1 MPVKKTNEMNELKE
15 KSVILSELLM
25 SDIKDESAINKLFQE
40 ISLSVNSVPS
50 TKEDNNQDYSSTK
63 ETVGI
68 WERTNANGKN
78 TFQRRI
84 DKKEQ
89 WNSWANVHEILVKSN
104 KKRIVLIGESVA
116 RGYFYAP
123 KYSVAKELE
132 SVLKISNAFDEV
144 EVIDLSKTSIEMD
157 ELSNVISSSPLL
169 EPDQIVLFAGNNW
182 AHELYDA
189 VAEEDVNK
197 LWSIYKEKQFYGLK
211 QYLEELFEKKI
222 LNFMDKLLE
231 TTSSN
236 GIPCIIVIPGFNFE
250 DWRSDE
256 SLQSLSL
263 LPENQI
269 KEWLNAKEAAEKA
282 IAENKYN
289 ILEQEAQ
296 RMVQL
301 DISNPLGHEFLA
313 ESKMK
318 NGKISEAIQCL
329 DEAKDTVI
337 YGRALLSSPRCF
349 KVVRETIKKKAL
361 KEQISVVDLFSVFN
375 TLDKNVVPGKELY
388 LDYCHLSSKGIKM
401 SMKYVAQMVI
411 EKLTNSK
418 INISAIPESA
428 IGPNNLTKAIAHF
441 SAAIHNAHWS
451 QPKYILDFHCK
462 KAVEFDPKV
471 KDVMFQFIDFASRKT
486 SNVFCS
492 KFEDILLGGYMTQ
505 YEGGM
510 ALTHGRNLKLMD
522 LELVDAIVNAIEESE
537 QNYGDTIAALRFLEH
552 SVEGRTI
559 DLLESFYHLKGYNAY
574 DDRLRRNFLQIRNSH
589 KEFSFFS
596 NKKKNCTI
604 KMCYRNSINSN
615 SGASFNLYLNSKNQ
629 KIKEVKC
636 SREWTNISFEIS
648 VDLLSKGLNKLII
661 EWPVDQ
667 HYHWEKADQIYDKL
681 VLDTLFPIIGEIYS
695 LTITSLPN
703 TKL

>member
-1 MPVKKTNEMNELKE
+1 MNELKE

-40 ISLSVNSVPS
+40 LSLSTTSLPS
-50 TKEDNNQDYSSTK
+50 TKEDNNRDYSSTK

-68 WERTNANGKN
+68 WERIHVNGEN
-78 TFQRRI
+78 TFQRIR
-84 DKKEQ
+84 DKKEE
-89 WNSWANVHEILVKSN
+89 WHSWANVHEIPAKSD

-132 SVLKISNAFDEV
+132 SVLKVSNAFNGV

-182 AHELYDA
+182 VDELYDA
-189 VAEEDVNK
+189 VAKEDINK
-197 LWSIYKEKQFYGLK
+197 LWSIYKERQFHGVK
-211 QYLEELFEKKI
+211 PYLEELFERAVLK
-222 LNFMDKLLE
+222 FMDKLLE
-231 TTSSN
+231 TTN
-236 GIPCIIVIPGFNFE
+236 TYDIPCVIVIPGFNLE
-250 DWRSDE
+250 DWRSDD

-263 LPENQI
+263 LPQNQI
-269 KEWLNAKEAAEKA
+269 KEWLSAKQKAEKA
-282 IAENKYN
+282 IAEDEFD
-289 ILEQEAQ
+289 ILEAEAE

-301 DISNPLGHEFLA
+301 DISNPLGYEFLA
-313 ESKMK
+313 KSKMK
-318 NGKISEAIQCL
+318 KGKISQAIQCM

-349 KVVRETIKKKAL
+349 RVVRETITKKAS
-361 KEQISVVDLFSVFN
+361 KEKIPVVDLFAIFN
-375 TLDKNVVPGKELY
+375 ALDKNVIPGKELY
-388 LDYCHLSSKGIKM
+388 LDYCHLSSDGIKI

-411 EKLTNSK
+411 ESLTNSRVH
-418 INISAIPESA
+418 ISSIPES
-428 IGPNNLTKAIAHF
+428 IISPNSLTKAIAHF

-462 KAVEFDPKV
+462 KAVESDPKV
-471 KDVMFQFIDFASRKT
+471 KEVMLQFIDFASRRT

-492 KFEDILLGGYMTQ
+492 KFEDILLNGYMTQ

-510 ALTHGRNLKLMD
+510 ALTHGQNLKLMD
-522 LELVDAIVNAIEESE
+522 LELVDAIVNTIEESE
-537 QNYGDTIAALRFLEH
+537 QNYRDAITKLRFLEH
-552 SVEGRTI
+552 SIEGRTI

-574 DDRLRRNFLQIRNSH
+574 DDRLRRNFLQIRNNN

-596 NKKKNCTI
+596 NKKKNCMI
-604 KMCYRNSINSN
+604 KMCYRNSINSKTDQN
-615 SGASFNLYLNSKNQ
+615 FNIYLNSKMQ
-629 KIKEVKC
+629 KIKEVRC
-636 SREWTNISFEIS
+636 SEEWTNISFEIS
-648 VDLLSKGLNKLII
+648 EDLLSKGLNKLII

-667 HYHWEKADQIYDKL
+667 HYHWQKADQIYDKL

-695 LTITSLPN
+695 LTITSLPS